1 MFICIWEKMK
11 KQKTNM
17 KNPKRN
23 NKSVYF
29 KDWTTQKLKD
39 EARNYDELIN
49 GRGGC
54 FSTGDLN
61 NFDGIK
67 EVLYSRGIEISN
79 NMRFIRFN

>member
-1 MFICIWEKMK
+1 MK
-11 KQKTNM
+11 S
-17 KNPKRN
+17 PKRN

-49 GRGGC
+49 GHNGG
-54 FSTGDLN
+54 FSSGDMN

-67 EVLYSRGIEISN
+67 EVLYSRGIEISSS
-79 NMRFIRFN
+79 IRFTRFN